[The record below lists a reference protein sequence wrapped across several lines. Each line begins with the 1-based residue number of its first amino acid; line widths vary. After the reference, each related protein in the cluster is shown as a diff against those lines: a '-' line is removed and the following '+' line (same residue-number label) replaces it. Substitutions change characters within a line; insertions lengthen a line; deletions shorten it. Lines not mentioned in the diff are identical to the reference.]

1 MRKLSVIVF
10 ASLGFLSFGAFAGD
24 NCFYGK
30 EKNLA
35 ASAVEDA
42 VIAEGAAEK
51 VDPTLLALLK
61 KQQAEKE
68 QLQQV
73 ITFN

>member
-1 MRKLSVIVF
+1 MKKVSLVAV
-10 ASLGFLSFGAFAGD
+10 ASLSFLSFGALAGD
-24 NCFYGK
+24 NCIYGK
-30 EKNLA
+30 DKSIA

-42 VIAEGAAEK
+42 LIAENVAEK

-68 QLQQV
+68 QI